1 MNAQKSL
8 FSDQAPT
15 LDEVMSAW
23 DEHRPEW
30 LSRAEIAAKL
40 GRSKS
45 PALIAVIGVAVG
57 MGFLTCNDTLL
68 PNRAHYFQYQPTA
81 RWYATEYPF

>member
-8 FSDQAPT
+8 FHDTSPT

-23 DEHRPEW
+23 DEKRPEW
-30 LSRAEIAAKL
+30 LSRAMIAEKL

-45 PALIAVIGVAVG
+45 PALIAIVGVAVG
-57 MGFLTCNDTLL
+57 MGFLTLKNEVL
-68 PNRAHYFQYQPTA
+68 PNGANYFLYQPTPK
-81 RWYATEYPF
+81 WWTTEYPF